1 MKIIALGTGTS
12 QGIPLIGCKC
22 PVCLSADPSDKR
34 LRSSIYIESD
44 QTKLL
49 IDIGPDF
56 RQQFLDNK
64 ITSVDHVLI
73 THEHNDHMIGL
84 DDIRPINFI
93 QNKSIPVYAS
103 ERVCTEIRNRFGYI
117 FSSNPHPGLPQVNLQ
132 KISDKP
138 FTIKDLHITPINVM
152 HGRLPIWGF
161 RINNM
166 AYITD
171 ASEITDTEMEKLKKL
186 DVLII
191 NALRHEKHFSHFTL
205 KESLEVVKK
214 LRPKKAYLTHISHL
228 MGLNADWEATLP
240 HSVSSLKDRMI
251 IHVDKF

>member
-12 QGIPLIGCKC
+12 QGIPLIGCQC
-22 PVCLSADPSDKR
+22 AVCMSTDPADKR
-34 LRSSIYIESD
+34 LRSSIYLETD

-56 RQQFLDNK
+56 RTQFLTND

-73 THEHNDHMIGL
+73 THEHNDHIIGL

-93 QNKSIPVYAS
+93 QKKSIPVYS
-103 ERVCTEIRNRFGYI
+103 YQRVCTDIKNRFSYV
-117 FSSNPHPGLPQVNLQ
+117 FSSTPGTPQIELNT
-132 KISDKP
+132 IDDNP
-138 FTIKDLHITPINVM
+138 FTINDLHITPINVN

-171 ASEITDTEMEKLKKL
+171 ASEIPEIEMEKLKNL
-186 DVLII
+186 DLLII
-191 NALRHEKHFSHFTL
+191 NALRLEKHFSHFNL
-205 KESLEVVKK
+205 EESLAVIQK
-214 LRPKKAYLTHISHL
+214 LQPKRSYLTHISHL
-228 MGLNADWEATLP
+228 MGLTADWESTLP
-240 HSVSSLKDRMI
+240 NSVSSLKDRMI
-251 IHVDKF
+251 IHTDNL